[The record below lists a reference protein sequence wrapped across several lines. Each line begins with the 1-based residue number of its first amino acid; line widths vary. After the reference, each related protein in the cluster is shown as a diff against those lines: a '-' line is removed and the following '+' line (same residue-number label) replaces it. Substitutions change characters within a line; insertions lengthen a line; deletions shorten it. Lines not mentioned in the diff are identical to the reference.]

1 MYEIVKPKKFQLYV
15 TSKTNK
21 LNASQVRSKTGADIV
36 INCTLYNP
44 TKWVPVCDVKCDG
57 KVLSDDQYGYWG
69 FGWNKNDNTMVMTN
83 NINTYENYITS
94 VALIKDG
101 KDTIITANADVRRA
115 AGRTAIGF
123 RADGQM
129 VIWCTKEGAPNMTLE
144 TLRSKLYELGCE
156 YALALDGGGSSQ
168 LSQEGENYIYSS
180 RKVQNYLCIW
190 VEKPEQEKSDN
201 PYTYPTR
208 TLKLGMSGDDVR
220 WVQYELNRKMGMNI
234 DLYSGDFWTITEQA
248 VKDFQKKNGL
258 IVDGIVGPKTRDKLN
273 G

>member
-69 FGWNKNDNTMVMTN
+69 FGWNKNDNIMVMTN

-168 LSQEGENYIYSS
+168 LSQDGKNYIYSS

-248 VKDFQKKNGL
+248 VKDFQKKSGL
-258 IVDGIVGPKTRDKLN
+258 GVDGIVGPKTRGKLA
-273 G
+273 